1 MLLSWYWHSDVCV
14 RQAIVWDF
22 QCLRDEAGKIQMS
35 LQATCTS
42 EASSLKPGVNLAI
55 FLHFSSGSK
64 PADEQSFHFKL
75 FFML

>member
-35 LQATCTS
+35 LQATCTC
-42 EASSLKPGVNLAI
+42 EASSLKP
-55 FLHFSSGSK
+55 
-64 PADEQSFHFKL
+64 
-75 FFML
+75 